1 MTRISAIKRIFGTG
15 AATAFCFIWL
25 GLSFASAGESLGSL
39 ISAGLDKLC
48 AGFGVIVSASEGN
61 FGSRNPF
68 GCLGAF
74 QFCPATFVQFF
85 AGTAEEFLNNPSAQ
99 TAAWTNYEKTQWEL
113 AKKGGLTKLGGQAL
127 TFAGKSI
134 IIDQSAI
141 LMACQFGCGKLGKL
155 ANYAASANCDAR
167 NVKDGNGVSVCSYL
181 VRGVGKEVSCFTGGP
196 PTVGPTVG
204 PAIVGPAIVGPA
216 IVGPG
221 SVTPN
226 NGQQAVATCG
236 VDSVFGK
243 EGPVEILVGRYTLKF
258 GTAASTDTISKY
270 INILN
275 EASK

>member
-15 AATAFCFIWL
+15 AATAFCLMWL
-25 GLSFASAGESLGSL
+25 GLSFASAGESIGSL

-48 AGFGVIVSASEGN
+48 AGFGAIVSASEGN

-113 AKKGGLTKLGGQAL
+113 AKKGGLTKLVGQAL

-181 VRGVGKEVSCFTGGP
+181 VRGVGKEVSCFTGGAP
-196 PTVGPTVG
+196 NPIITQ
-204 PAIVGPAIVGPA
+204 
-216 IVGPG
+216 PG
-221 SVTPN
+221 GKEAG
-226 NGQQAVATCG
+226 GQTGVEPGKILPSGGGQPAVASCG
-236 VDSVFGK
+236 GDSVFGK

>member
-15 AATAFCFIWL
+15 AATAFCLMWL
-25 GLSFASAGESLGSL
+25 GLSFASAGESIGSL

-48 AGFGVIVSASEGN
+48 AGFGAIVSASEGN

-85 AGTAEEFLNNPSAQ
+85 AGTAEEFLNSPNAQ
-99 TAAWTNYEKTQWEL
+99 TTAWTNYEKTQWEL
-113 AKKGGLTKLGGQAL
+113 AKKGGLTKLIGQAL

-196 PTVGPTVG
+196 VGP
-204 PAIVGPAIVGPA
+204 IVIPP
-216 IVGPG
+216 PPPPPPP
-221 SVTPN
+221 PN

>member
-1 MTRISAIKRIFGTG
+1 MAGLAAIKKIFKTG
-15 AATAFCFIWL
+15 AATAFCLMWL
-25 GLSFASAGESLGSL
+25 GLSFASAGESIGSL

-48 AGFGVIVSASEGN
+48 AGFGAVVSSSEGN

-85 AGTAEEFLNNPSAQ
+85 AGTAEEFLNSPNAQ

-113 AKKGGLTKLGGQAL
+113 AKKGGLTKLVGQAL

-134 IIDQSAI
+134 MIDESAI

-155 ANYAASANCDAR
+155 ANYAAGGNCDAR

-181 VRGVGKEVSCFTGGP
+181 VRGVGKEVSCFTGGAP
-196 PTVGPTVG
+196 ATVTTQGGDKESVQTVAEATKTSPGPQVG
-204 PAIVGPAIVGPA
+204 
-216 IVGPG
+216 
-221 SVTPN
+221 
-226 NGQQAVATCG
+226 GQPAVACG
-236 VDSVFGK
+236 GDSEFGK

-275 EASK
+275 QASK